1 MLIGSNKDNQK
12 QKSRQFFRIGAGR
25 PGHWSAWSLVGLVKK
40 DSSHTE
46 QKHPEK
52 DEQVTFNHEIDLAGR

>member
-12 QKSRQFFRIGAGR
+12 QKSRQFLGLVLGR
-25 PGHWSAWSLVGLVKK
+25 PVKK

-46 QKHPEK
+46 QKHSEK